1 MTARN
6 LYREPLPIS
15 RKDAE
20 TEFSSDVSERIC
32 EALVSVTLN
41 ETDWRWVQE
50 KCLHFITSSYPDVRG
65 LAVTC
70 LGHLARIH
78 RKLDLEKVL
87 PILKNLQNDAE
98 IGGRV
103 EDALDDIEPLLPKDN
118 FHSQHQTKKA

>member
-1 MTARN
+1 MTTRKI
-6 LYREPLPIS
+6 YREPLPIS
-15 RKDAE
+15 REDAE

-32 EALVSVTLN
+32 DALVSVTFN

-50 KCLHFITSSYPDVRG
+50 KCLHFITSSYTEVRG

-103 EDALDDIEPLLPKDN
+103 EDALDDIEPLLLLTQDR
-118 FHSQHQTKKA
+118 HTHQ

>member
-1 MTARN
+1 MTTGKI
-6 LYREPLPIS
+6 YREPLPIS
-15 RKDAE
+15 REDAE
-20 TEFSSDVSERIC
+20 TEFSSDISERIC
-32 EALVSVTLN
+32 DALVSVTFN

-50 KCLHFITSSYPDVRG
+50 KCLHFIASSYPEVRG

-78 RKLDLEKVL
+78 RKIDLEKVL

-103 EDALDDIEPLLPKDN
+103 EDALDDIEPLLLLTQGKRT
-118 FHSQHQTKKA
+118 HQ